1 MAYTN
6 YGTTTYPVVMNDP
19 ALMQDPTNPTPASR
33 VENACINL
41 ANAMKFLLNRNV
53 QIWLGSSAPSVSD
66 YPNAKENDGYIQF
79 GGTNALHIYEL
90 TDKEND
96 TWNDLGTLQ
105 GPPGEDG
112 TDGTVIFTGTAVTGT
127 SGSISAVVAG
137 SKEGSL
143 YLNTLTNNFYR
154 ASAANT
160 WNYVCTF
167 GRNGTDGVGVA
178 NATVNSSGHLILT
191 MTDSSTI
198 DAGEVI
204 GPAGAGSGWTV
215 STDSSSGSRSVTLAN
230 GYYFNLTSASVSSLT
245 ISDGLS
251 NIGDTATVEFTSPST
266 AATYSAPSGTHHFGD
281 DCSSND
287 FTPSASTTY
296 LLTYLKC
303 GAGLR
308 CFVKSL

>member
-6 YGTTTYPVVMNDP
+6 YGTSTYPVVMNEP
-19 ALMQDPTNPTPASR
+19 ALTQDPTNPTPASR

-79 GGTNALHIYEL
+79 SGTNALHIYEL

-105 GPPGEDG
+105 GPPG
-112 TDGTVIFTGTAVTGT
+112 TDGTLIFTGTAVTGT

-143 YLNTLTNNFYR
+143 YINTSTNNFYR
-154 ASAANT
+154 ASAVNT

-167 GRNGTDGVGVA
+167 GRNGADGVGVS

-198 DAGEVI
+198 DAGAVI

-215 STDSSSGSRSVTLAN
+215 SADSSSGSRSVSLAN

-266 AATYSAPSGTHHFGD
+266 AATYSAPSGSKHYGD
-281 DCSSND
+281 DCSD
-287 FTPSASTTY
+287 GAFTPAASTTY
-296 LLTYLKC
+296 KLVFEKW
-303 GAGLR
+303 GAGLT
-308 CFVKSL
+308 CYVKARS